1 MDAGERRGRAA
12 EEAAEWWVRLQES
25 GEVSRAEHEAY
36 VDWLRESALHV
47 AEMLRIARLHGS
59 LAQFDRWAHI
69 PTHGSGEAPA
79 NVLPLPGTRRP
90 DAAMDRARHRGRN
103 DVQTSPPVP
112 AKRRSKAY
120 GAIAASLAAA
130 LLVVGLARY
139 LARGQVIQ
147 TERGER
153 RELALEDGSVVQID
167 PETRLRVRY
176 ETRARYVELDRGRAL
191 FHVARNVGRPFLVT
205 AADTTVRAVGT
216 AFAVERASDR
226 VVVTVAEGKVAVF
239 PTRSAGTTVDPA
251 AIRSESSS
259 QAGPSSPA
267 SSVGKRPEEIDLTVN
282 EQLAVRSSGGAEPV
296 REVDSARALAWAEGR
311 LIFENDSVA
320 QAVREFNRYNRIQ
333 LAVSEPALAERR
345 ISGVFSASDPES
357 FVAFLESAAGAHVRR
372 DASSTITIDA
382 R

>member
-47 AEMLRIARLHGS
+47 AEMLQIARLHGS
-59 LAQFDRWAHI
+59 LAQFDRWAHV
-69 PTHGSGEAPA
+69 PTHDSGEAPA
-79 NVLPLPGTRRP
+79 NVLPLPVARRP
-90 DAAMDRARHRGRN
+90 EAARDRARDLGRN

-112 AKRRSKAY
+112 VKRRSPAY

-176 ETRARYVELDRGRAL
+176 ETRARYVELERGRAL
-191 FHVARNVGRPFLVT
+191 FHVARNVGRPFLVE
-205 AADTTVRAVGT
+205 AAETTVRAVGT

-239 PTRSAGTTVDPA
+239 PTRSAATAADPA
-251 AIRSESSS
+251 AVRNESSS

-267 SSVGKRPEEIDLTVN
+267 IDLTVN
-282 EQLAVRSSGGAEPV
+282 EQLAVRSSGGVEPV

-311 LIFENDSVA
+311 LIFQNDSVA

-357 FVAFLESAAGAHVRR
+357 FVAFLESAAGVHVRR